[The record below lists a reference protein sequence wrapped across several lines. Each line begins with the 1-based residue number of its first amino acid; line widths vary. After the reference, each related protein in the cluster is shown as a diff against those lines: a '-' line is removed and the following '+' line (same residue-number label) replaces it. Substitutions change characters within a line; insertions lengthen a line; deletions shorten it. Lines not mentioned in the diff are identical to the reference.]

1 MSASAPPENLQL
13 GELLQKRLRLII
25 PQGTW
30 NVRCALK
37 KGILMIL
44 CEHQE
49 GAGIDTTAA
58 FTSLRQALAVQLG
71 SKVQEVRLFLRV
83 AQQDIP
89 YAQDFYT
96 HKPISEPFKDTE
108 TRKYAAKNPDI
119 LAHQSLHAWEQVEL
133 SEETK
138 YPSNPVFE
146 SEPTTLEEEEFEAF
160 EPLGVG
166 ENKAA
171 KSSQIKPLL
180 IGGGLFAV
188 IASVMGGYM
197 LTRPCVIGRCEALD
211 NAQQIYT
218 QATKQLRST
227 TEIAQIGAIQQK
239 LQTANQDLTAIP
251 AWSLRHSQAQETQT
265 HLTTESEKITQV
277 LTALQKA
284 DQAQKAPTNNA
295 PQTWIA
301 KQTLWRQ
308 AIAPLEAI
316 PPNSELYQLAKA
328 KLPSFRANLTFANQR
343 LQAEQE
349 FSRKIT
355 EAEGVAA
362 TATNQEKQA
371 KTLADW
377 EKTTANWQVVIS
389 TLGGI
394 PRTSSAYSEAQKLF
408 TTYQP
413 KFNEA
418 RDRTTKEKIA
428 FAAYNRALDIA
439 KTAQRYEQQNQIPQG
454 VASWSQALTAAGQV
468 PKNTIYYNQAQ
479 SLLPNYTNALQKAEA
494 KLKVINIL
502 QLART
507 DLNRACNNGMRIC
520 TFTLN
525 EQGIN
530 VRLTPE
536 YERALQQM
544 SRDLRVNQGHLQL
557 LQQALMAISGNVGL
571 PLVLSDARGI
581 LVGPG
586 G

>member
-13 GELLQKRLRLII
+13 GELLQKRLRLTI
-25 PQGTW
+25 PQATW
-30 NVRCALK
+30 KVRCALK

-49 GAGIDTTAA
+49 GAGINTTAA

-133 SEETK
+133 SEEAQ

-146 SEPTTLEEEEFEAF
+146 SEPTTLEEEVEAF

-180 IGGGLFAV
+180 IGGGLFAA

-197 LTRPCVIGRCEALD
+197 LTRPCVIGGCEALD

-265 HLTTESEKITQV
+265 QLTTESEKITQV

-316 PPNSELYQLAKA
+316 PPNSEFYQLAKA
-328 KLPSFRANLTFANQR
+328 KLPSFRANLTFTNQK

-349 FSRKIT
+349 ISRKIT
-355 EAEGVAA
+355 VALAVAA

-413 KFNEA
+413 KFTEA
-418 RDRTTKEKIA
+418 RERTTKEKIA

-468 PKNTIYYNQAQ
+468 PKNTIYYSQAQ

-525 EQGIN
+525 EQGI
-530 VRLTPE
+530 
-536 YERALQQM
+536 M
-544 SRDLRVNQGHLQL
+544 
-557 LQQALMAISGNVGL
+557 
-571 PLVLSDARGI
+571 
-581 LVGPG
+581 
-586 G
+586 

>member
-133 SEETK
+133 SEETN
-138 YPSNPVFE
+138 YPSEPDVD
-146 SEPTTLEEEEFEAF
+146 SEPAILEEEIEAF
-160 EPLGVG
+160 EPLGVE
-166 ENKAA
+166 ENKVA
-171 KSSQIKPLL
+171 KSSKIKPLL

-197 LTRPCVIGRCEALD
+197 LTRPCVIGGCEALD

-239 LQTANQDLTAIP
+239 LQTANQDLTVIP
-251 AWSLRHSQAQETQT
+251 AWSLRHSQAQETETQ
-265 HLTTESEKITQV
+265 LTTESEKITQV

-316 PPNSELYQLAKA
+316 PPNSEFYQLAKA
-328 KLPSFRANLTFANQR
+328 KLPSFRANLTFTNQR

-377 EKTTANWQVVIS
+377 EKTTANWQVVIN

-408 TTYQP
+408 ITYQP
-413 KFNEA
+413 KFTEA

-571 PLVLSDARGI
+571 PLVLSDARGT